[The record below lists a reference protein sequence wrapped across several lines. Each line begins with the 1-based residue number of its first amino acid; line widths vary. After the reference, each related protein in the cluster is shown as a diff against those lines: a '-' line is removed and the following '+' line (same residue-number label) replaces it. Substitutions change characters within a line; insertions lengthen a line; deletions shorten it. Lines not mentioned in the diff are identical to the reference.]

1 MRTYHII
8 TVSSFFPI
16 NSLLQVP
23 YPAITFDSGSVRN
36 PFGFYEKVLNE
47 VKLDDD
53 GRLQELFF
61 PVLKAIFNKSVMLS

>member
-1 MRTYHII
+1 M
-8 TVSSFFPI
+8 
-16 NSLLQVP
+16 QVP

-36 PFGFYEKVLNE
+36 PFGFYEKLLNE